1 MSQILSN
8 LVDATQLVSDFLWT
22 YVVIVILVFC
32 ALYFSWRGRG
42 LQFLLLRDM
51 WREVINK
58 PVTRGS
64 SAPDQHETTE
74 DAGVKKIGSFH
85 AFALLRNYLEQK
97 RQGQEPQFR
106 RHMMPKDEA
115 DIECWD

>member
-51 WREVINK
+51 WRVVINK

-64 SAPDQHETTE
+64 SAPDQCEAVA

-85 AFALLRNYLEQK
+85 AFAVSLSSRVGDRK
-97 RQGQEPQFR
+97 SVV
-106 RHMMPKDEA
+106 
-115 DIECWD
+115 